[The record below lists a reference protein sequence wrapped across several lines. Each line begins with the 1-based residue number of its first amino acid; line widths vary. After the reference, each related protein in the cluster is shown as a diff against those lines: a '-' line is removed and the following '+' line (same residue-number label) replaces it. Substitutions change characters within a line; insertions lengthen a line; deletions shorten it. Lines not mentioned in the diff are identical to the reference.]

1 MKPMILLMDDNRA
14 FTTRVARRLAGLAGQ
29 AYQLS
34 DQAAMEKE
42 AALIIVP
49 SSWKAGPL
57 FQGPLASRPALF
69 WDDPPPLRFAG
80 ARALD
85 QAIRDR
91 LGGKL
96 GQEGPH
102 QIGCHLSFSEAR
114 GQALTAYVIDQ
125 AMSRGKRLIYL
136 PLKPLYKIRDSFR
149 RGPEANLGDLL
160 CQIDSGNPPPAR
172 DLGLWLY
179 MHEKGYFTFRLPERA
194 HDLTDCGADQLQ
206 QLIALIADHLARG
219 PEPTLLWL
227 DTQDLALEKL
237 TPLAGLCHFVYVDVP
252 QGSSS
257 AASLARRE
265 LSLFLASLP
274 PSCAILECPGE
285 KEDRPDAPSA
295 RSHDHVAQ
303 L

>member
-1 MKPMILLMDDNRA
+1 MKPLILLMDDNQA
-14 FTTRVARRLAGLAGQ
+14 FITRVASRLTGLAGQ
-29 AYQLS
+29 DYQLS
-34 DQAAMEKE
+34 DQAATEKE
-42 AALIIVP
+42 ATLIIVP
-49 SSWKAGPL
+49 SSWKSGPL

-91 LGGKL
+91 LGDRL
-96 GQEGPH
+96 GQEGLH

-114 GQALTAYVIDQ
+114 GQTLTAYVIDQ
-125 AMSRGKRLIYL
+125 AITQGKRLIYL

-160 CQIDSGNPPPAR
+160 CQIDSGNPPPAK

-194 HDLTDCGADQLQ
+194 HDLTDCGAGQLQ
-206 QLIALIADHLARG
+206 QLIALIADHLATDL
-219 PEPTLLWL
+219 EPTLLWL
-227 DTQDLALEKL
+227 DTQDLSLEKL
-237 TPLAGLCHFVYVDVP
+237 TPLACLCNLVYVDIP
-252 QGSSS
+252 QGASS
-257 AASLARRE
+257 AATLARRE

-274 PSCAILECPGE
+274 PSCAILEGPGE
-285 KEDRPDAPSA
+285 KDSPAAPSA
-295 RSHDHVAQ
+295 RSQDHVAQ